1 MYYVTFFENRSLIM
15 SKLTT
20 TLPTENENINLKG
33 RKGTVLSVEKLDDK
47 HINVHVALEKVIKKS
62 AVLEPNKKR
71 K

>member
-1 MYYVTFFENRSLIM
+1 M

-62 AVLEPNKKR
+62 AVL
-71 K
+71 

>member
-1 MYYVTFFENRSLIM
+1 MLLFFENRSLIM

-62 AVLEPNKKR
+62 AVL
-71 K
+71 